1 MITTAMEEN
10 EISLKKN
17 KGINCPINHNLK
29 AKEKEGED
37 GETKTSKANK
47 QSENDKNFATS
58 LANLKSNSLGLTRI
72 ISDFVLPRASIKLGQ
87 CRKKNRT
94 IGSETRYLMLGNS

>member
-29 AKEKEGED
+29 AKEKGD
-37 GETKTSKANK
+37 DSVTKKDKSSQEAENNK
-47 QSENDKNFATS
+47 KFAKS
-58 LANLKSNSLGLTRI
+58 LANLKSNSLGLTRV
-72 ISDFVLPRASIKLGQ
+72 ISDFVLPRASIKLG
-87 CRKKNRT
+87 
-94 IGSETRYLMLGNS
+94 